1 MDQDVDSNS
10 THRTEGGQKPKRIRG
25 REPKISSNFYLLF
38 QILKI
43 NVSIPEYV
51 FPLADD
57 NKGLLATIV
66 GIDVFQRRGHQLL
79 RELGGQADGE
89 WHPAL
94 QDGICNGAIVVVVI
108 VISNLK

>member
-1 MDQDVDSNS
+1 MN
-10 THRTEGGQKPKRIRG
+10 HFK
-25 REPKISSNFYLLF
+25 
-38 QILKI
+38 
-43 NVSIPEYV
+43 IPEYV

-89 WHPAL
+89 WHPAFKN
-94 QDGICNGAIVVVVI
+94 GIGHWSVIVVVII
-108 VISNLK
+108 VSHLKS